1 MTDLRQ
7 REPRIQDPGYLAW
20 LRRQRCACGCG
31 SHAPSD
37 AAHIRSGSI
46 LHGKRHTGMAE
57 KPDDR
62 WALPLSRSCHLRQHA
77 FGSERDWW
85 CGHGIDPFKLAIAYY
100 GEYEQH
106 HQRPVKPR
114 AERKTNPTIKPGP
127 QDRPEYKWASKPKR
141 KIASRP
147 FGKQKRSFGGKRK

>member
-1 MTDLRQ
+1 MCCHRRWIVIGEIVTDLRQ
-7 REPRIQDPGYLAW
+7 REPRVLCPGYLAW
-20 LRRQRCACGCG
+20 LRRQGCCCGCG

-62 WALPLSRSCHLRQHA
+62 WAVPLSRSCHMRQHA

-106 HQRPVKPR
+106 HQRPVKS
-114 AERKTNPTIKPGP
+114 AG
-127 QDRPEYKWASKPKR
+127 KPKR
-141 KIASRP
+141 KAKIPQRRNP
-147 FGKQKRSFGGKRK
+147 WPKRKFHN